1 MPRVT
6 RTSARKSLSAAKALT
21 SPRKTLL
28 KEEPSDKT
36 VVESKSLETSNWE
49 RALKCRK
56 FVGAH
61 VSAAGGPQNSIPNA
75 QKIGATALALFL
87 TSQRKWEG
95 RQLTDQECTE
105 FKEAQKESHLEHIL
119 PHGSYLVNLGNPN
132 EETRDKSF
140 KAFLQDLQRCERLGI
155 SLYNFQ

>member
-1 MPRVT
+1 MMTRAT
-6 RTSARKSLSAAKALT
+6 RTATRKSISTAASSRSPPLDEKTLDDKAL
-21 SPRKTLL
+21 SH
-28 KEEPSDKT
+28 
-36 VVESKSLETSNWE
+36 WE
-49 RALKCRK
+49 RALKSLK

-75 QKIGATALALFL
+75 QRIGGTALALFL

-95 RQLTDQECTE
+95 RQLTPEEVTE
-105 FKEAQKESHLEHIL
+105 FKEAQKQSQIEHIL

-132 EETRDKSF
+132 EEVREKSF
-140 KAFLQDLQRCERLGI
+140 KAFLQDLKRCERLGV